1 MATKDNILTS
11 ELKSSICNA
20 IARQEYNKLPESE
33 KLKIIKS
40 WQKAVNDSIGKRWY
54 IKNKE

>member
-11 ELKSSICNA
+11 ELKSSICAA
-20 IARQEYNKLPESE
+20 IAQREYNKLSESE
-33 KLKIIKS
+33 KLEKIKS

-54 IKNKE
+54 VKNKE